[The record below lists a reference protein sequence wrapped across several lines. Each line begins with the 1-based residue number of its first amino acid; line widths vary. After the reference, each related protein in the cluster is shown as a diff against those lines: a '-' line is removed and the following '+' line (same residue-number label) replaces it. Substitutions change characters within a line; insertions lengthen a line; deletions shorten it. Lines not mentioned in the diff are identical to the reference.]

1 MPITHNSEM
10 KSRRNTKIGRKKSVP
25 RLTFRTSSKV
35 KRSKVK
41 VTRPLNAISLE
52 WQGLQVTIC
61 KGYIVLGLLAI
72 LQAAQLLNHMMPS
85 MNVCRF
91 NCSVFDTVYSRK
103 VKFLTQ
109 LQF

>member
-1 MPITHNSEM
+1 M
-10 KSRRNTKIGRKKSVP
+10 P

-61 KGYIVLGLLAI
+61 KGHIVLGLLAI
-72 LQAAQLLNHMMPS
+72 LQAAQLLNHYDAVDERMS
-85 MNVCRF
+85 F
-91 NCSVFDTVYSRK
+91 
-103 VKFLTQ
+103 
-109 LQF
+109 